1 MNDEQLNE
9 RIDSIKLYY
18 ADKSKVD
25 ATLVLEGGAFRGL
38 YTAGVLDCLMDNKI
52 NITNVLGI
60 SAGGLNGANYVA
72 GNRGRSAL
80 GILKNRDNPRFVGVR
95 AFMESGSVVGFKV
108 MFEDFDEIQKL
119 NEERLFNSTRNLYV
133 GCTNVETGEVDY
145 FSNHLGKE
153 LFFKALQA
161 TSSMP
166 LLSTMV
172 DIDGQYY
179 LDGGC
184 NSKFPIDFA
193 LSHNMKKI
201 VVVSTRPLS
210 YKRKE
215 IPPEFFLEKTFYNKY
230 PKFIEALKNSSK
242 KYNNDTIKMQELEKE
257 GKIFVIEP
265 TRKVDVSRL
274 EKDENKLVDLY
285 ELGYEDASLKIEEL
299 KKYLEIEQVTT
310 QKKGLLAFI
319 KKLFKKS

>member
-18 ADKSKVD
+18 ADNSKVE

-95 AFMESGSVVGFKV
+95 AFMESGSIVGFKV

-119 NEERLFNSTRNLYV
+119 NEDRLFNSTRNLYV

-145 FSNHLGKE
+145 FSNHLGKNT
-153 LFFKALQA
+153 FFKALQA

-193 LSHNMKKI
+193 LKNQMKKI

-215 IPPEFFLEKTFYNKY
+215 IPPEFFLEKTFYSKY

-242 KYNNDTIKMQELEKE
+242 KYNEDTLMMQKLEEE

-265 TRKVDVSRL
+265 SRKVDVSRL

-285 ELGYEDASLKIEEL
+285 ELGYSDASSKLNEL
-299 KKYLEIEQVTT
+299 KKYLEIEPETKE
-310 QKKGLLAFI
+310 KKSIFNFF